1 MKYYLLFLILTFL
14 IPGYSLNAQGK
25 GNSKELS
32 RELLGTYEGHQP
44 KYAMRNKDG
53 GELVIG
59 GNKVWVPACDYKF
72 ELKSKNKVTMSQLS
86 EEKTKPYLYTG
97 TYTIIKDDAEKIEI
111 LCKVS
116 LDKYT
121 NPEYSLVI
129 DKKEKSAICYGS
141 NEPPFAL
148 IKKK

>member
-1 MKYYLLFLILTFL
+1 
-14 IPGYSLNAQGK
+14 
-25 GNSKELS
+25 
-32 RELLGTYEGHQP
+32 
-44 KYAMRNKDG
+44 MRNKDG